1 MLERLTCESVAGQ
14 RTAEILFVAGLHE
27 LAVFDALVDKQGL
40 SNAAATAAIR
50 AAKVAWRAS

>member
-27 LAVFDALVDKQGL
+27 LAVFDALDKQGL